1 MLRDYLLPFP
11 DFFPLTMNPAFTG
24 LAPPTLQ
31 VPFPV
36 PMPFPALYPA
46 PVTGVL
52 PPSLDALGQP
62 YSHQYGP
69 MLTYIM
75 PPALLARA
83 ISAQGGLARPPPP
96 FQHAA
101 ADYPPGWEAHG
112 QPYAAA
118 APHLT
123 ASAIKARAQA
133 SAALASARGA
143 AGLRDGELPLGRFR
157 LPGLE
162 QILADSSEFEFD
174 GGRSINGSD
183 GGGGS
188 EALSDMV
195 CAAAAGRNV
204 VGHAHPV
211 DDDSLRDM
219 AGTSFSRQQ
228 SAADRQGLAESLR
241 EVSLAAMLAP
251 SASARFPGTGG
262 SFRLPS
268 HQGLRPIASGGSSSS
283 SGDGS
288 SGVMFP
294 AAPAS
299 DANTA
304 TAGMA
309 AWGGSDGGAG
319 APPRSGGGSISGE
332 RSLAS
337 SLGSVTQQVGGM
349 SSTSSSSVGSQTAP
363 VRSVSSQSQDPRDEE
378 VRESGA
384 SLPGAVDLPPPPAD
398 QQVPSGSATVSGTPL
413 PSSPLPE
420 PQILIQQ
427 QSSSGSSSRGS
438 IDQVREATEG
448 ALVPADPGS
457 TAPAAGEEADPQWS
471 YEQFDG
477 TADGRQDGT
486 PGQPSGRTSWRDLM
500 PHPASARPGGPR
512 LPSPAAARQP
522 LELSSGGRDVA
533 AVGRVPSPAFLSDD
547 YRDVTAQPAFF
558 ADVYVEADTVTSEAP
573 KFSGAPLTASPGQ
586 ANARVAPSLLCH
598 PPPGTE
604 PLIGLWSIPPVHT
617 CFLTQSVIPGG
628 VIP

>member
-1 MLRDYLLPFP
+1 
-11 DFFPLTMNPAFTG
+11 
-24 LAPPTLQ
+24 
-31 VPFPV
+31 
-36 PMPFPALYPA
+36 
-46 PVTGVL
+46 
-52 PPSLDALGQP
+52 
-62 YSHQYGP
+62 
-69 MLTYIM
+69 
-75 PPALLARA
+75 
-83 ISAQGGLARPPPP
+83 
-96 FQHAA
+96 
-101 ADYPPGWEAHG
+101 
-112 QPYAAA
+112 
-118 APHLT
+118 
-123 ASAIKARAQA
+123 
-133 SAALASARGA
+133 
-143 AGLRDGELPLGRFR
+143 
-157 LPGLE
+157 
-162 QILADSSEFEFD
+162 
-174 GGRSINGSD
+174 
-183 GGGGS
+183 
-188 EALSDMV
+188 
-195 CAAAAGRNV
+195 
-204 VGHAHPV
+204 
-211 DDDSLRDM
+211 
-219 AGTSFSRQQ
+219 
-228 SAADRQGLAESLR
+228 
-241 EVSLAAMLAP
+241 MLAP

-309 AWGGSDGGAG
+309 AWGGSDGRVG
-319 APPRSGGGSISGE
+319 APPQSGGGSISGE

-363 VRSVSSQSQDPRDEE
+363 VRSVSSQSQDPRDKE

-384 SLPGAVDLPPPPAD
+384 TLPGAVDLPPPPAD

-438 IDQVREATEG
+438 IDQVRETTEG
-448 ALVPADPGS
+448 ALEPADPGS
-457 TAPAAGEEADPQWS
+457 TAPAAGEEADPQRS
-471 YEQFDG
+471 YEQLDG
-477 TADGRQDGT
+477 TADGRPDGI

-500 PHPASARPGGPR
+500 PRPASARPGGPR

-522 LELSSGGRDVA
+522 PELSSGGREVA
-533 AVGRVPSPAFLSDD
+533 AVGQPRVPPPAFLSDE

-586 ANARVAPSLLCH
+586 ANAAVDPPLLALRLLSACGPL
-598 PPPGTE
+598 PP
-604 PLIGLWSIPPVHT
+604 
-617 CFLTQSVIPGG
+617 
-628 VIP
+628 